1 MALFHVL
8 EKENAW
14 RKSSGKAEGFDAL
27 KAFRPIVAVGADHP
41 LQDESL
47 QADNFH
53 GADGLHGVH
62 EAVSHTSVHCK
73 QALLYIDKASTLI

>member
-8 EKENAW
+8 EKEASW
-14 RKSSGKAEGFDAL
+14 RKSLGKAEGFDAL
-27 KAFRPIVAVGADHP
+27 KAYKPIVAVGADHP

-47 QADNFH
+47 QADHFH

-62 EAVSHTSVHCK
+62 DAVSYHHVFEYYGAWLWTH
-73 QALLYIDKASTLI
+73 